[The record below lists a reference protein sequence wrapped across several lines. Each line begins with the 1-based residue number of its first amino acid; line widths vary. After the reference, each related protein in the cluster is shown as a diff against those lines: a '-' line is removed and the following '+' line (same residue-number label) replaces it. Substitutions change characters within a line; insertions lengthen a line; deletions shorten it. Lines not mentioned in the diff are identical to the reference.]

1 MVYSRSELRMI
12 RKSFKREQKLLDA
25 AIEEFSQWSFDEAS
39 VNRILKNAH
48 ISKGVFYYHFKD
60 KEALYYSVM
69 EIASQ
74 AKWEFITSELKD
86 TEIQM
91 GIFEQF
97 RQQAQ
102 AGIRFAAQYPKYHQ
116 FARML
121 AKEKNPRIRAHID
134 AQFVQSDKLNK
145 MIAYA
150 MDNNELSGEYSSSF
164 LTKVIGYLFSHFD
177 DIFPDDRDAYEN
189 LNSFIDMMKHGFASK
204 KDTEG

>member
-1 MVYSRSELRMI
+1 LNNSGSRRRQGSVSRRNIPNTINLR
-12 RKSFKREQKLLDA
+12 
-25 AIEEFSQWSFDEAS
+25 
-39 VNRILKNAH
+39 
-48 ISKGVFYYHFKD
+48 
-60 KEALYYSVM
+60 
-69 EIASQ
+69 
-74 AKWEFITSELKD
+74 
-86 TEIQM
+86 
-91 GIFEQF
+91 
-97 RQQAQ
+97 
-102 AGIRFAAQYPKYHQ
+102 
-116 FARML
+116 RML

-177 DIFPDDRDAYEN
+177 DIFPDDRDAYDN